1 MPASRLHEALL
12 PVRVQAKGRPHHKE
26 SGHPELDRPGNGV
39 KNIIMCDSF
48 TEASLPAPVGQ
59 QIRRLRLDRRWSLAE
74 LARRAGTS
82 GPALHRYESGWDRF
96 ELATLRK
103 IAAALG
109 ARLDVRLVP
118 RSESITVEPRSWRS
132 LVKLIAPLFWDQDL
146 GEDEEHPDWVL
157 GRVLA
162 FGNREQV
169 TAARAYFGD
178 AAIRRVIKRR
188 GVDARTRNYWKLI
201 L

>member
-1 MPASRLHEALL
+1 M
-12 PVRVQAKGRPHHKE
+12 
-26 SGHPELDRPGNGV
+26 
-39 KNIIMCDSF
+39 
-48 TEASLPAPVGQ
+48 
-59 QIRRLRLDRRWSLAE
+59 
-74 LARRAGTS
+74 
-82 GPALHRYESGWDRF
+82 
-96 ELATLRK
+96 
-103 IAAALG
+103 
-109 ARLDVRLVP
+109 
-118 RSESITVEPRSWRS
+118 
-132 LVKLIAPLFWDQDL
+132 KLIAPLFWDQDL